1 VEFCKRLGDKGR
13 GIPRAD
19 ISARYERRPR
29 WLREQQ
35 QQAVGLGQLTLDAGG
50 ATVDTS
56 RIGSVKWGAE
66 TRDLEGQFRKGDDI
80 AIALVARVVEVKLRD
95 VYDAHGNVKE
105 TIREHVIRVDEQS
118 ANVATGRGLYR
129 GGRRP

>member
-1 VEFCKRLGDKGR
+1 VAS
-13 GIPRAD
+13 RA
-19 ISARYERRPR
+19 A
-29 WLREQQ
+29 

-105 TIREHVIRVDEQS
+105 TIREHVVRVDEQS
-118 ANVATGRGLYR
+118 AKVAKAEAFTVVADDPDAGDGEE
-129 GGRRP
+129 